1 MIEKPYSYRR
11 VITKLATDNWQFDG
25 CRDPATCG
33 IEADVYDVLVAWNV
47 SCPARH
53 HAIKKLLMAG
63 QRGVKSTLQDL
74 EEARDAVTRA
84 IELERARS

>member
-1 MIEKPYSYRR
+1 MIYRR
-11 VITKLATDNWQFDG
+11 TIREQTWCATNVEV
-25 CRDPATCG
+25 
-33 IEADVYDVLVAWNV
+33 EADVYDVLVAWSV
-47 SCPARH
+47 ACPARQ